1 MMGAASAHDQ
11 NTRALRAAL
20 TLAVAAALLTGL
32 YGRFK
37 GIGTWP
43 LGVDEFYIS
52 RSVDNILRTGLP
64 AFPCG
69 GYYTRGLIYQY
80 VVAGLR
86 LCGWSPEY
94 AGRFVAAVS
103 SLMLLPAAW
112 LLGKRV
118 HSSLA
123 GWLTVIVLCVSVWEI
138 EMARFGRMYAPFQAL
153 FAWYVLAYVR
163 YATTRQVAALAW
175 MIVLS
180 SLGVLVWEGG
190 VLLGVANLFAVLGAS
205 EDGKLRR
212 KDWLQLAGLSILLVL
227 LYLVTRDLRV
237 FADAPAAAGAV
248 DAPHERGRELR
259 VWFAP
264 LWAYPAWGVALAVPF
279 ALAVSAL
286 RRIAAHRERGLVAA
300 GLCLV
305 MVAAALHAF
314 LAGAGILVLM
324 LLLRMM
330 DYRAL
335 SWQAARHFWWTI
347 GAFFLFWFVADAFTY
362 GPALHKLAGSTPQAG
377 DLELIHQLIGFPAVY
392 DHVLRPWLRTM
403 PILSLGVFAALA
415 YLCAMSIIGERR
427 AATAA
432 RPLGESP
439 DPIAVL
445 SSLVI
450 VLLLA
455 VGATPTDRIETRYTF
470 FLYPV
475 LMVLAVCALLR
486 VGRSSAA
493 GRRLPLLAT
502 ASVPLLCFGAT
513 EDFQPRHIAEVD
525 SARINFRV
533 GMPAHRREHYYPRN
547 DIRGAG
553 LWLATQV
560 RPGDAVITGIPSLDE
575 YYAHIDYFFLDEGDA
590 RYEAYVCPDDR
601 TERWTNLPVLYSR
614 AALKPI
620 VAANRRVFASVF
632 VSAERWLYDYAA
644 EAGWSVTRVW
654 TADSGT
660 AAVLL
665 IEARPAAAP
674 AP

>member
-1 MMGAASAHDQ
+1 VSGAAPARDQ
-11 NTRALRAAL
+11 HTRALRAAL
-20 TLAVAAALLTGL
+20 ILAGAAALLTGL

-43 LGVDEFYIS
+43 LGIDEFYIS
-52 RSVDNILRTGLP
+52 RSIDNILRTGLP

-103 SLMLLPAAW
+103 SLLLLPAVW

-118 HSSLA
+118 HSPLA
-123 GWLTVIVLCVSVWEI
+123 GSLTVIILCISVWEI

-153 FAWYVLAYVR
+153 FGWYVLAYVR
-163 YATTRQVAALAW
+163 YITTRQNAALAW
-175 MIVLS
+175 MIALS
-180 SLGVLVWEGG
+180 SLGVLLWEGG
-190 VLLGVANLFAVLGAS
+190 VLLGVANLFAVLAAS
-205 EDGKLRR
+205 QDGKLRR
-212 KDWLQLAGLSILLVL
+212 KDWLQLAGLSVLLAL
-227 LYLVTRDLRV
+227 LYLATRDLRM

-248 DAPHERGRELR
+248 DMPHEGGRDLIA
-259 VWFAP
+259 WFAP
-264 LWAYPAWGVALAVPF
+264 LWAHPVWGVALAVPL
-279 ALAVSAL
+279 ALAVPAL
-286 RRIAAHRERGLVAA
+286 RWIAAQGRGLAAA

-305 MVAAALHAF
+305 VVAAALHAF
-314 LAGAGILVLM
+314 LVGAGLLVLM
-324 LLLRMM
+324 LLLRLM
-330 DYRAL
+330 DPHAL
-335 SWQAARHFWWTI
+335 HWRAARYFWWTI

-362 GPALHKLAGSTPQAG
+362 GWALHKLVGSTPQTG

-392 DHVLRPWLRTM
+392 DHVLRPRLRTM

-415 YLCAMSIIGERR
+415 YLCALSIIGERR

-432 RPLGESP
+432 WPVAERPDS
-439 DPIAVL
+439 IAVL

-486 VGRSSAA
+486 IGRSSAF

-525 SARINFRV
+525 SAKINFRV
-533 GMPAHRREHYYPRN
+533 GMPGHRSEHYYPRN

-553 LWLATQV
+553 QWLATQV
-560 RPGDAVITGIPSLDE
+560 GPGDAVITGIPSLDE

-620 VAANRRVFASVF
+620 VAAHRRVFASVF
-632 VSAERWLYDYAA
+632 ASAERRLHDYAPA
-644 EAGWSVTRVW
+644 AGWSVTRVW

-665 IEARPAAAP
+665 IEARPAAASTP
-674 AP
+674 